1 MTPTWLVHHAP
12 GAPGLRWYGLG
23 PDLRP
28 SRALL
33 KLQRLFD
40 RHAFWARGRSFVQ
53 LRRLLAGSDA
63 VVSLWRG
70 KRLVGFGRATSDGF
84 SRAVLWDIVVSG
96 DLQGHGLGR
105 RVIEELLHTGCA
117 DSAAGGVG
125 SDQLM
130 TTTKS
135 AGFYRQLGFQ
145 DARNPQ
151 QPMPRSASQALRR

>member
-1 MTPTWLVHHAP
+1 MTPIRLVHHAP
-12 GAPGLRWYGLG
+12 GAPGLRWLGLG

-40 RHAFWARGRSFVQ
+40 RHAFWARGRSFAQ

-84 SRAVLWDIVVSG
+84 SRAVLWDIVVAG

-105 RVIEELLHTGCA
+105 RVIEELLHTPPVV
-117 DSAAGGVG
+117 GVERVY
-125 SDQLM
+125 LM
-130 TTTKS
+130 TTKS
-135 AGFYRQLGFQ
+135 AGFYRQLGFR
-145 DARNPQ
+145 DATPQ
-151 QPMPRSASQALRR
+151 QLMVLRR

>member
-1 MTPTWLVHHAP
+1 MTPIRLVHHAP
-12 GAPGLRWYGLG
+12 GAPGLRWLG
-23 PDLRP
+23 RRSGPRP

-84 SRAVLWDIVVSG
+84 SRAVLWDIVVAG

-105 RVIEELLHTGCA
+105 RVIEELLHTPPVVGVNGCI
-117 DSAAGGVG
+117 
-125 SDQLM
+125 
-130 TTTKS
+130 
-135 AGFYRQLGFQ
+135 
-145 DARNPQ
+145 
-151 QPMPRSASQALRR
+151 

>member
-1 MTPTWLVHHAP
+1 MTPIRLVHHAWCSRR
-12 GAPGLRWYGLG
+12 LRWFGLG

-40 RHAFWARGRSFVQ
+40 RHAFWARGRSFAQ

-70 KRLVGFGRATSDGF
+70 KRLVAFGRATSDGF
-84 SRAVLWDIVVSG
+84 SRAVLWDIVVAG

-105 RVIEELLHTGCA
+105 RVIEELLHTPPVV
-117 DSAAGGVG
+117 GVE
-125 SDQLM
+125 
-130 TTTKS
+130 
-135 AGFYRQLGFQ
+135 RVC
-145 DARNPQ
+145 R
-151 QPMPRSASQALRR
+151 